1 MAGQEPASAPQGGG
15 FRLYARGFRQDAT
28 RVQAEAPRRD
38 PRAGRHRGA
47 PAAAAW
53 SSSGNGGGAV
63 HRREAAGV
71 AVETPRVEQR
81 GAGEDDTRE
90 GSKTWPRSPTTAA
103 SCRSRG
109 ANEPGAVR
117 ARSNNKSNNDD
128 APINPAASAA
138 TVGSG
143 VDGEDEEE
151 ARRSSREEPMVVKAE
166 DVERAKAEAETRER
180 AIAEA
185 GERRKERSETKSPS
199 IAKKVVKKGTAKKA
213 PQSNPKVVID
223 SEHDHLFEEETPQ
236 RPLRVQKPEPDT
248 GDEAGASYG
257 GGTEGRDAR
266 RLKETKA
273 AKRRVLLSRWP
284 TSPRRR
290 WS

>member
-28 RVQAEAPRRD
+28 RSRPRL
-38 PRAGRHRGA
+38 RAVTLGPVA
-47 PAAAAW
+47 IAVLLLLAW

-71 AVETPRVEQR
+71 AVETPRVESAESVKTTPAKVQDV
-81 GAGEDDTRE
+81 ATQPDDGGFVPFARRKRV
-90 GSKTWPRSPTTAA
+90 S
-103 SCRSRG
+103 
-109 ANEPGAVR
+109 AVR

-128 APINPAASAA
+128 APITVASAA
-138 TVGSG
+138 TVAG

-199 IAKKVVKKGTAKKA
+199 IAKKVEEGNSEEGDGVQSKGGHRQRARPSVRGGDA
-213 PQSNPKVVID
+213 AAAGARA
-223 SEHDHLFEEETPQ
+223 ETGA
-236 RPLRVQKPEPDT
+236 DT

-257 GGTEGRDAR
+257 GGTEGHQGG
-266 RLKETKA
+266 
-273 AKRRVLLSRWP
+273 
-284 TSPRRR
+284 
-290 WS
+290 